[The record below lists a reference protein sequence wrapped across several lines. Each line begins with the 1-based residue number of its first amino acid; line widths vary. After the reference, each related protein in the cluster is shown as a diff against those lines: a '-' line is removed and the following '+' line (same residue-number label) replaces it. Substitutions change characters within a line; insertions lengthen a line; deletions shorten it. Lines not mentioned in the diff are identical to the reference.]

1 MARETEIEGFEILLI
16 PRNEWRA
23 RLLIKSRVKEK
34 DDEYFNAG
42 INFLIENHNT
52 TPPEEIKKEN
62 FIKLR
67 DAFIEITEWLKKQ
80 TIYTY

>member
-16 PRNEWRA
+16 PENEWRA
-23 RLLIKSRVKEK
+23 RLRINSRVREK
-34 DDEYFNAG
+34 DDEYFNARIG
-42 INFLIENHNT
+42 LLIENYNT
-52 TPPEEIKKEN
+52 TPPEEIKKEI

-80 TIYTY
+80 TI

>member
-1 MARETEIEGFEILLI
+1 MARETEIEGFKILLI

-23 RLLIKSRVKEK
+23 SLRIKSRVKEK

-42 INFLIENHNT
+42 VNLLIENHNT
-52 TPPEEIKKEN
+52 TPPEEIKKEI

-67 DAFIEITEWLKKQ
+67 DTFIEITEWLKKQ
-80 TIYTY
+80 NI

>member
-23 RLLIKSRVKEK
+23 RLRIKSRVKEK
-34 DDEYFNAG
+34 DDEDFNAG
-42 INFLIENHNT
+42 INLLIENHNT
-52 TPPEEIKKEN
+52 TPPEEIKKEII
-62 FIKLR
+62 IKLR

-80 TIYTY
+80 TI